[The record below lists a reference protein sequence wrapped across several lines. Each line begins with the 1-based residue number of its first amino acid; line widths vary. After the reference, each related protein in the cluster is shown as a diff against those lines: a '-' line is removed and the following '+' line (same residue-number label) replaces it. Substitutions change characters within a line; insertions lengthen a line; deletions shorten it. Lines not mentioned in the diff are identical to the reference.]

1 MLLQIPGG
9 PELLIVLLI
18 TILLFGIPVLLIAVV
33 GVLYLRADGGGDD
46 DVAERVAE
54 LEAEIAALR
63 AEIASDDA
71 GGAGGTSDSEGT
83 VGGSDS
89 DAEGDDGHDQ

>member
-18 TILLFGIPVLLIAVV
+18 AILLFGIPVLLIAVV
-33 GVLYLRADGGGDD
+33 GVLYLRADGGGDE

-63 AEIASDDA
+63 AEIASDDVGE
-71 GGAGGTSDSEGT
+71 GGGPGGSERT

-89 DAEGDDGHDQ
+89 DAASDDGHDQ